1 MRSRA
6 VAALL
11 MAMSLGHRRAWA
23 CGLLFS
29 LSLYGPAAVAAE
41 PDAGTRAAAR
51 TLAED
56 GVSALQNGDAATA
69 VQKLEKA
76 HRALQAPSVALWS
89 ARALAKLGLL
99 VEARERYIEATRL
112 PISGDKAVQ
121 EQAKLD
127 AQVESEQLLPRIPT
141 LLVGVT
147 GANEGLSVTVDGKE
161 LPQLLLGE
169 PRPTNPGQHRIVAK
183 RGAEQATE
191 AVTLAEG
198 EHRKLELKLA
208 VAAGASPSSLAS
220 ADRPVAAAPSKPG
233 NTAKTLGL
241 VAIVAGGA
249 GLVTGGVTGLLAM
262 SKKAALDDDNER
274 CQGGK
279 CLYSAEA
286 DVNSLRTFRTIST
299 VGFVAGGVLA
309 AAGVTLLVT
318 APRATSSKES
328 TRLSLSVGPAN
339 LRVQGTF

>member
-1 MRSRA
+1 MT
-6 VAALL
+6 
-11 MAMSLGHRRAWA
+11 MSLGYRRARAW
-23 CGLLFS
+23 GFS
-29 LSLYGPAAVAAE
+29 LSLLLCASVAAAE

-89 ARALAKLGLL
+89 ARALTKLGLL
-99 VEARERYIEATRL
+99 VEARERYIEAARL
-112 PISGDKAVQ
+112 PVSGDKAVQ

-127 AQVESEQLLPRIPT
+127 AQTEGEQLLPRIPS
-141 LLVGVT
+141 LLVNVA
-147 GANEGLSVTVDGKE
+147 GATEGLSITVDGKA
-161 LPQLLLGE
+161 LPDLLLGE
-169 PRPTNPGQHRIVAK
+169 ARPTNPGLHRVVAK
-183 RGAEQATE
+183 RGAEQASE

-198 EHRKLELKLA
+198 EHRRLELKLVGA
-208 VAAGASPSSLAS
+208 ASSDPSAPAGAGGAPDAAS
-220 ADRPVAAAPSKPG
+220 AKPG
-233 NTAKTLGL
+233 STAKTLGL

-249 GLVTGGVTGLLAM
+249 GLALGGVTGLMAM
-262 SKKAALDDDNER
+262 SKQAALDDDKER

-286 DVNSLRTFRTIST
+286 DVKSLRTFRTVST

-309 AAGVTLLVT
+309 AAGVTLLLT
-318 APRATSSKES
+318 APRTDSAQPAGQV
-328 TRLSLSVGPAN
+328 SLSVGPAN
-339 LRVQGTF
+339 VSLLGTF

>member
-1 MRSRA
+1 M
-6 VAALL
+6 LL
-11 MAMSLGHRRAWA
+11 SHRCAWV
-23 CGLLFS
+23 GLLS
-29 LSLYGPAAVAAE
+29 LSLCGTAAAAE

-89 ARALAKLGLL
+89 ARALVKLGLL

-127 AQVESEQLLPRIPT
+127 AQAEGDQLLPRIPS
-141 LLVGVT
+141 LLVSVAGEP
-147 GANEGLSVTVDGKE
+147 AGLSVTVDGKE
-161 LPQLLLGE
+161 LPELLLGE
-169 PRPTNPGQHRIVAK
+169 ARPTNPGQHQVVAK
-183 RGAEQATE
+183 RGAEQARE
-191 AVTLAEG
+191 TLTLTEG
-198 EHRKLELKLA
+198 EHRRLELKLA
-208 VAAGASPSSLAS
+208 LATGTSPTAPATAAGGSMPEA
-220 ADRPVAAAPSKPG
+220 RKPG
-233 NTAKTLGL
+233 STKRTLGL

-249 GLVTGGVTGLLAM
+249 GLVTGGVTGFIALN
-262 SKKAALDDDNER
+262 KKKALDDDER
-274 CQGGK
+274 CLNGQ

-286 DVNSLRTFRTIST
+286 EVKSLRTFRTIST

-309 AAGVTLLVT
+309 AAGVTLLLT
-318 APRATSSKES
+318 APRPES
-328 TRLSLSVGPAN
+328 AEQSARVSLRIGPAQLSVH
-339 LRVQGTF
+339 GTF

>member
-1 MRSRA
+1 
-6 VAALL
+6 
-11 MAMSLGHRRAWA
+11 MAMLLGHRRAWA
-23 CGLLFS
+23 AGLLFS
-29 LSLYGPAAVAAE
+29 LWLYGPSAAAAE

-89 ARALAKLGLL
+89 ARALAKLGQL

-112 PISGDKAVQ
+112 PVSGDKAVQ

-127 AQVESEQLLPRIPT
+127 AQAEGDQLLPRIPT
-141 LLVGVT
+141 LLVSVA
-147 GANEGLSVTVDGKE
+147 GANEGLNVTVDGKA
-161 LPQLLLGE
+161 LPELLLGE

-191 AVTLAEG
+191 TVTLAEG
-198 EHRKLELKLA
+198 ERRRLELKLV
-208 VAAGASPSSLAS
+208 VATGTSPSTLPDAGAPAAAAS
-220 ADRPVAAAPSKPG
+220 AKPG
-233 NTAKTLGL
+233 NTVKTLGL

-249 GLVTGGVTGLLAM
+249 GLVAGGVTGLMAM

-286 DVNSLRTFRTIST
+286 DVNSLRTFRTVST

-309 AAGVTLLVT
+309 AVGVTLLFT
-318 APRATSSKES
+318 APSAQSSEQS
-328 TRLSLSVGPAN
+328 AQVWLGVGPAN

>member
-1 MRSRA
+1 MTM
-6 VAALL
+6 LL
-11 MAMSLGHRRAWA
+11 GYRRARA
-23 CGLLFS
+23 CGLS
-29 LSLYGPAAVAAE
+29 LALLLCASVAAAE

-89 ARALAKLGLL
+89 ARALTKLGLL

-112 PISGDKAVQ
+112 PVSGDKAVQ

-127 AQVESEQLLPRIPT
+127 AQTEGEQLLSRIPS
-141 LLVGVT
+141 LLVSVAGPT
-147 GANEGLSVTVDGKE
+147 EGLTITVDGKA
-161 LPQLLLGE
+161 LPELLLGE
-169 PRPTNPGQHRIVAK
+169 ARPTNPGQHRVVAK
-183 RGAEQATE
+183 RGAEQASE
-191 AVTLAEG
+191 AVTLTEG
-198 EHRKLELKLA
+198 EHRRLELELA
-208 VAAGASPSSLAS
+208 VAAGPGLSVPADAGGVS
-220 ADRPVAAAPSKPG
+220 ATAPTKPG

-249 GLVTGGVTGLLAM
+249 GLAVGGVTGLMAM
-262 SKKAALDDDNER
+262 SKQTALEDDKER
-274 CQGGK
+274 CQDGK

-286 DVNSLRTFRTIST
+286 DVQRLRTFRTIST

-309 AAGVTLLVT
+309 AAGVTLLLT
-318 APRATSSKES
+318 APRSES
-328 TRLSLSVGPAN
+328 AQQSGQLSLSVGPAN
-339 LRVQGTF
+339 LRFQGTF

>member
-1 MRSRA
+1 M
-6 VAALL
+6 L
-11 MAMSLGHRRAWA
+11 LGHRRVWG
-23 CGLLFS
+23 CGFLLA
-29 LSLYGPAAVAAE
+29 LSLYVPVAQAE

-127 AQVESEQLLPRIPT
+127 AQAESEQLLPRIPS
-141 LLVGVT
+141 LLVSVAGGT
-147 GANEGLSVTVDGKE
+147 SERLSVTVDGKE
-161 LPQLLLGE
+161 LPELLLGE
-169 PRPTNPGQHRIVAK
+169 ARPTNPGQHHVIAK
-183 RGAEQATE
+183 RGAEEATE

-198 EHRKLELKLA
+198 EHRRLELKLA
-208 VAAGASPSSLAS
+208 VPTGVNAS
-220 ADRPVAAAPSKPG
+220 APGAGGHATAAPAKSG
-233 NTAKTLGL
+233 NTAKTLGI

-249 GLVTGGVTGLLAM
+249 GLVTGGVTGLMAM
-262 SKKAALDDDNER
+262 SKKAALDDDSER
-274 CQGGK
+274 CQGGR

-309 AAGVTLLVT
+309 AVGVTLLFT
-318 APRATSSKES
+318 APSAKDSEQSGQV
-328 TRLSLSVGPAN
+328 SLSVGPAN
-339 LRVQGTF
+339 FRVQGTF